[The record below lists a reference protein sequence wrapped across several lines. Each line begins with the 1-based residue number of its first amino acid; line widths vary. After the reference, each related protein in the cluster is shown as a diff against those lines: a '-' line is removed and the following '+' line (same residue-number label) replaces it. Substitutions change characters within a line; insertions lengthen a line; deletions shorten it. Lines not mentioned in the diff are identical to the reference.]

1 MAEATKTPT
10 RRTRATGSGEADAD
24 LVRVYLDEIGRT
36 PLLTAEQEID
46 LAKRIEA
53 GVYAAELL
61 RRADRG
67 HEDHDGTAATS
78 TSRHGAATPTTPSG
92 STEPPGSTELPAD
105 RRDLEQIV
113 RDGEAAKD
121 HMVQA
126 NLRLVVTA
134 ARKNRNSNLSLL
146 DAVQEGNLGL
156 IHAVEKFDY
165 AKGFKFSTYA
175 MWWIRQAIQRGNAF
189 FSGTIR
195 LPMHTAE
202 QIAKLDRLQRT
213 LEAQGRHNLSVEE
226 LAQAADMSVERVLAL
241 RQAGQS
247 TASLD
252 VPVDD
257 DGELTLGDLVTAG
270 SVPGVSESLEHSS
283 MVGELNAA
291 LETLPAQEAT
301 VLALRY
307 GLTDGDPHTVPD
319 IARRLGL
326 TRKRVRSLEERGLSQ
341 LRSDSHGS
349 LLAWAG

>member
-53 GVYAAELL
+53 GVYATELL
-61 RRADRG
+61 RRADRARG
-67 HEDHDGTAATS
+67 GRDDTGSHQAGHDGSAA
-78 TSRHGAATPTTPSG
+78 PTLPSG
-92 STEPPGSTELPAD
+92 AVELPAD
-105 RRDLEQIV
+105 RRDLEQIA

-213 LEAQGRHNLSVEE
+213 LEAQGRHNLSVDE

-257 DGELTLGDLVTAG
+257 DGELTLGDLVTTG

-326 TRKRVRSLEERGLSQ
+326 TRKRVRSLEERGLSR
-341 LRSDSHGS
+341 LRAENHGS
-349 LLAWAG
+349 LLAWAS

>member
-61 RRADRG
+61 RRAERVRDS
-67 HEDHDGTAATS
+67 DDATAAT
-78 TSRHGAATPTTPSG
+78 TS
-92 STEPPGSTELPAD
+92 STEAAELPAD
-105 RRDLEQIV
+105 RRDLQEIA
-113 RDGEAAKD
+113 RDGETAKD

-134 ARKNRNSNLSLL
+134 ARKNRNANLSLL

-257 DGELTLGDLVTAG
+257 EGELTLGDLVTAG

-326 TRKRVRSLEERGLSQ
+326 TRKRVRSLEEHGLTQ
-341 LRSDSHGS
+341 LRTENHGS
-349 LLAWAG
+349 LLAWAS

>member
-10 RRTRATGSGEADAD
+10 RRTRAPGSGEADAD

-53 GVYAAELL
+53 GVYATELL
-61 RRADRG
+61 RRADRAGDG
-67 HEDHDGTAATS
+67 HDSADGSSTGSRSAGHDGSAAPTLPS
-78 TSRHGAATPTTPSG
+78 GAA
-92 STEPPGSTELPAD
+92 ELPAD
-105 RRDLEQIV
+105 RRDLQEIA

-213 LEAQGRHNLSVEE
+213 LEAQGQHNLSVDE

-257 DGELTLGDLVTAG
+257 EGELTLGDLVTAG

-307 GLTDGDPHTVPD
+307 GLTDGDAHTVPD

-326 TRKRVRSLEERGLSQ
+326 TRKRVRSLEERGLSR
-341 LRSDSHGS
+341 LRAENHGS

>member
-53 GVYAAELL
+53 GVYATELL
-61 RRADRG
+61 RRADRARDG
-67 HEDHDGTAATS
+67 RDDTGSHQAGHDGSAAPMLPS
-78 TSRHGAATPTTPSG
+78 GAA
-92 STEPPGSTELPAD
+92 ELPAD
-105 RRDLEQIV
+105 RRDLEQIA

-213 LEAQGRHNLSVEE
+213 LEAQGRHNLSVDE

-257 DGELTLGDLVTAG
+257 DGELTLGDLVTTG

-326 TRKRVRSLEERGLSQ
+326 TRKRVRSLEERGLSR
-341 LRSDSHGS
+341 LRAENHGS
-349 LLAWAG
+349 LLAWAS

>member
-10 RRTRATGSGEADAD
+10 RRRRATGTDGADAD
-24 LVRVYLDEIGRT
+24 LVRVYLDEIGKT
-36 PLLTAEQEID
+36 PLLTADQEID

-61 RRADRG
+61 RHADATRAG
-67 HEDHDGTAATS
+67 GQGPASPVEL
-78 TSRHGAATPTTPSG
+78 P
-92 STEPPGSTELPAD
+92 TELPAD
-105 RRDLEQIV
+105 RRDLETIV
-113 RDGEAAKD
+113 REGETAKD
-121 HMVQA
+121 HMVRA

-134 ARKNRNSNLSLL
+134 ARKNRNTNLSLL

-165 AKGFKFSTYA
+165 TKGFKFSTYA

-202 QIAKLDRLQRT
+202 QINKLDRLQRT
-213 LEAQGRHNLSVEE
+213 LEAQGKHSLSIEE
-226 LAQAADMSVERVLAL
+226 LADAADMPVERVLAL
-241 RQAGQS
+241 RQAGQT

-270 SVPGVSESLEHSS
+270 SVPGVGEALEHSA

-326 TRKRVRSLEERGLSQ
+326 TRKRVRSLEERGLAQ
-341 LRSDSHGS
+341 LREDNRGS
-349 LLAWAG
+349 LLAWAS

>member
-10 RRTRATGSGEADAD
+10 RRTRATGTDGADAD
-24 LVRVYLDEIGRT
+24 LVRVYLDEIGKT

-61 RRADRG
+61 RRVDQGRAD
-67 HEDHDGTAATS
+67 ASA
-78 TSRHGAATPTTPSG
+78 
-92 STEPPGSTELPAD
+92 LPAN
-105 RRDLEQIV
+105 RRDLEV
-113 RDGEAAKD
+113 VAGDGECAKD
-121 HMVQA
+121 HMVRA

-134 ARKNRNSNLSLL
+134 ARKNRNTNLSLL

-202 QIAKLDRLQRT
+202 QINKLDRLQRT
-213 LEAQGRHNLSVEE
+213 LESQGRHSLSIEE
-226 LAQAADMSVERVLAL
+226 LAAAADMPVDRVLAL
-241 RQAGQS
+241 RQAGQT

-252 VPVDD
+252 VPVDE

-270 SVPGVSESLEHSS
+270 SVPGVGESLEHSA

-307 GLTDGDPHTVPD
+307 GLTDGEPHTVPD

-326 TRKRVRSLEERGLSQ
+326 TRKRVRSLEERGLAQ
-341 LRSDSHGS
+341 LREGNRGS
-349 LLAWAG
+349 LLAWAS